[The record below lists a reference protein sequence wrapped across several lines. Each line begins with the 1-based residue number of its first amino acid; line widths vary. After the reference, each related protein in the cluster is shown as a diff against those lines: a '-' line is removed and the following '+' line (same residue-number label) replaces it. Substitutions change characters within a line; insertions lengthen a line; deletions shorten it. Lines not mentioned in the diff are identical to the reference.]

1 MYSINTYSKTFNFH
15 GRNPTLITVITV
27 VLAPII
33 WLIVTLNKKIN
44 KALEK
49 ASEVLNFQIDI
60 PGNIFRKKKIF
71 GEIDGYRCEIEV
83 FTRSHGRSSTT
94 YVSFYAFFPQSLDM
108 GIKINWKGEIDGDDE
123 HLTELFIERNDS
135 KIEEAQKTLRRL
147 RVSDTVVNSRKIL
160 FIKYYKPEEIVN
172 TMHEVLNLAKS
183 LK

>member
-1 MYSINTYSKTFNFH
+1 MEDAFSI
-15 GRNPTLITVITV
+15 ITVITV
-27 VLAPII
+27 ILVPIT

-49 ASEVLNFQIDI
+49 ASEILNFQIDI

-71 GEIDGYRCEIEV
+71 GEIDGYRCQIEV

-94 YVSFYAFFPQSLDM
+94 YVSFYAFFQQSLDM

-123 HLTELFIERNDS
+123 YLTELFIERNDS
-135 KIEEAQKTLRRL
+135 TVEEAQKTLRRL

-183 LK
+183 LR

>member
-1 MYSINTYSKTFNFH
+1 MEETL
-15 GRNPTLITVITV
+15 TLITVITV

-33 WLIVTLNKKIN
+33 WLLVTLNKKIN

-83 FTRSHGRSSTT
+83 FTRSYGRSSTT

-135 KIEEAQKTLRRL
+135 KVEEAQKTLRRL

-183 LK
+183 LN

>member
-1 MYSINTYSKTFNFH
+1 MEDTLSI
-15 GRNPTLITVITV
+15 ITVITV
-27 VLAPII
+27 VLVPII

-49 ASEVLNFQIDI
+49 ASEILNFQIDI

-71 GEIDGYRCEIEV
+71 GEIDGYRCQIEV

-94 YVSFYAFFPQSLDM
+94 YVSFYAFFQQSLDM
-108 GIKINWKGEIDGDDE
+108 DIKINWKGEIDGDDE

-135 KIEEAQKTLRRL
+135 KVEEAQKTLRRL

-172 TMHEVLNLAKS
+172 TMHEVLNLTKS
-183 LK
+183 LR

>member
-1 MYSINTYSKTFNFH
+1 MEETLSI
-15 GRNPTLITVITV
+15 ITVITV

-83 FTRSHGRSSTT
+83 FTRSYGRSSTT

-135 KIEEAQKTLRRL
+135 KVEEAQKTLRRL

>member
-1 MYSINTYSKTFNFH
+1 MGFLSI
-15 GRNPTLITVITV
+15 IIIIVV

-44 KALEK
+44 KALEE
-49 ASEVLNFQIDI
+49 SSQILNFQIDI

-83 FTRSHGRSSTT
+83 FTRSYGRSSTT
-94 YVSFYAFFPQSLDM
+94 YVSFYAFFPESLDM
-108 GIKINWKGEIDGDDE
+108 GIKINWKGEIDGDDD
-123 HLTELFIERNDS
+123 HLTDLFVERNDS
-135 KIEEAQKTLRRL
+135 KIEEAQKILRRL

-160 FIKYYKPEEIVN
+160 FIKYYKSEEIVK
-172 TMHEVLNLAKS
+172 TMRDVLNLAKS

>member
-1 MYSINTYSKTFNFH
+1 MEETL
-15 GRNPTLITVITV
+15 TLITVITV

-83 FTRSHGRSSTT
+83 FTRSYGRSSTT
-94 YVSFYAFFPQSLDM
+94 YVSFYAFFPQSLEM
-108 GIKINWKGEIDGDDE
+108 GIRINWKGEIDGDDE

>member
-1 MYSINTYSKTFNFH
+1 MFMEETL
-15 GRNPTLITVITV
+15 TLITIITV

-83 FTRSHGRSSTT
+83 FTRSYGRSSTT

-135 KIEEAQKTLRRL
+135 KIEEAQKILRRL

-172 TMHEVLNLAKS
+172 TMHEVLCLAKS

>member
-1 MYSINTYSKTFNFH
+1 MEETL
-15 GRNPTLITVITV
+15 TLITVITV

-83 FTRSHGRSSTT
+83 FTRSYGRSSTT

-135 KIEEAQKTLRRL
+135 KIEEAQKILRRL

>member
-1 MYSINTYSKTFNFH
+1 MEDTLSI
-15 GRNPTLITVITV
+15 ITVITV
-27 VLAPII
+27 VLVPII

-49 ASEVLNFQIDI
+49 ASEILNFQIDI

-71 GEIDGYRCEIEV
+71 GEIDGYRCQIEV

-94 YVSFYAFFPQSLDM
+94 YVSFYAFFQQSLDM

-123 HLTELFIERNDS
+123 YLTELFIERNDS
-135 KIEEAQKTLRRL
+135 KVEEAQKTLRRL

-183 LK
+183 LR

>member
-1 MYSINTYSKTFNFH
+1 MKEFLSI
-15 GRNPTLITVITV
+15 IIIIVV

-44 KALEK
+44 KALEE
-49 ASEVLNFQIDI
+49 SSQILNFQIDI

-83 FTRSHGRSSTT
+83 FTRSYGRSSTT
-94 YVSFYAFFPQSLDM
+94 YVSFYAFFPESLDM
-108 GIKINWKGEIDGDDE
+108 GIKINWKGEIDGDDD
-123 HLTELFIERNDS
+123 HLTDLFVERNDS
-135 KIEEAQKTLRRL
+135 KIEEAQKILRRL

-160 FIKYYKPEEIVN
+160 FIKYYKSEEIVK
-172 TMHEVLNLAKS
+172 TMRDVLNLAKS

>member
-1 MYSINTYSKTFNFH
+1 MEETL
-15 GRNPTLITVITV
+15 TLITVITV

-44 KALEK
+44 KALKK

>member
-1 MYSINTYSKTFNFH
+1 MEDTFSI
-15 GRNPTLITVITV
+15 ITVITIILV
-27 VLAPII
+27 PII

-44 KALEK
+44 KALKK
-49 ASEVLNFQIDI
+49 ASEILNFQIDI

-71 GEIDGYRCEIEV
+71 GEIDGYRCQIEV

-94 YVSFYAFFPQSLDM
+94 YVSFYAFFQQSLDM

-123 HLTELFIERNDS
+123 YLTELFIERNDS
-135 KIEEAQKTLRRL
+135 TVEEAQKTLRRL

>member
-1 MYSINTYSKTFNFH
+1 MEETL
-15 GRNPTLITVITV
+15 TLITVITV

-135 KIEEAQKTLRRL
+135 KVEEAQKTLRRL

-160 FIKYYKPEEIVN
+160 FIKYYKPEEIVK
-172 TMHEVLNLAKS
+172 TMNEVLNLAKS

>member
-1 MYSINTYSKTFNFH
+1 MEETL
-15 GRNPTLITVITV
+15 TLITVITV

-160 FIKYYKPEEIVN
+160 LIKYYKPEEIVN

>member
-1 MYSINTYSKTFNFH
+1 MEETL
-15 GRNPTLITVITV
+15 TLITVITV

-83 FTRSHGRSSTT
+83 FTRSYGRSSTT

-123 HLTELFIERNDS
+123 HLAELFIERNDS
-135 KIEEAQKTLRRL
+135 KIEEAQKILRRL